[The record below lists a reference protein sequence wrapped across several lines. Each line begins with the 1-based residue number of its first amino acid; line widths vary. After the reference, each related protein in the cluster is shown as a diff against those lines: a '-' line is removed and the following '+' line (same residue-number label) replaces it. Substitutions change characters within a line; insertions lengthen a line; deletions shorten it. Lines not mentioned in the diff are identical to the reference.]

1 MTPQFHPILVNG
13 PFDDPAVYVD
23 FLYER
28 RALLF
33 DLGDIRAL
41 PPRKILRLTHI
52 FISHTHIDHFIG
64 FDHLL
69 RLCLGHFSMQTVNG
83 PATGIT

>member
-1 MTPQFHPILVNG
+1 MTPQFHPSLVND
-13 PFDDPAVYVD
+13 PFDDPGVYVD

-41 PPRKILRLTHI
+41 SARKILRLSHI
-52 FISHTHIDHFIG
+52 FVSHTHVDHFFG
-64 FDHLL
+64 FDHVL
-69 RLCLGHFSMQTVNG
+69 RLCLGREKQLQLFEIGRAHV
-83 PATGIT
+83 